1 LTYLLWSAALPRERK
16 SPSKLEP
23 LAPEMLAGKVAVL
36 RPLRAADRATSV
48 RWRNDPEIRDNILG
62 YRFPITE
69 EMEAHWVDAV
79 LKDQSR
85 TRLVL
90 AIVDKADAALVG
102 FVYLNGIDWFAR
114 NAEFG
119 ILIGDRSR
127 QGKGLA
133 KEALAL
139 VVGYAF
145 DTLNLNKLY
154 LRVVAFNERALRL
167 YRDFGF
173 VEEGV
178 QRQQAFVRG
187 GYHDVVLMGL
197 IRKHG

>member
-1 LTYLLWSAALPRERK
+1 LPRERK
-16 SPSKLEP
+16 TRSRPEP

-36 RPLRAADRATSV
+36 RPLRVTDRAASV

-69 EMEAHWVDAV
+69 EMEADWVDAV

-90 AIVDKADAALVG
+90 AIEDKTDGALVG

-119 ILIGDRSR
+119 ILIGDRGR

-133 KEALAL
+133 KEALSL
-139 VVGYAF
+139 VAGYAF

-154 LRVVAFNERALRL
+154 LRVVAFNERALQL

-178 QRQQAFVRG
+178 QRQQAFNRG
-187 GYHDVVLMGL
+187 SYHDVVLMGL
-197 IRKHG
+197 IRGHD

>member
-1 LTYLLWSAALPRERK
+1 MHLHWRAALPRERK
-16 SPSKLEP
+16 TRSSPEP

-36 RPLRAADRATSV
+36 RPLRATDRAASV

-69 EMEAHWVDAV
+69 EMEADWVDAV

-90 AIVDKADAALVG
+90 AIEDKTDGALVG

-119 ILIGDRSR
+119 ILIGDRGR

-133 KEALAL
+133 KEALSL
-139 VVGYAF
+139 VAGYAF

-154 LRVVAFNERALRL
+154 LRVVAFNERALQL

-173 VEEGV
+173 VEAG
-178 QRQQAFVRG
+178 
-187 GYHDVVLMGL
+187 
-197 IRKHG
+197 

>member
-1 LTYLLWSAALPRERK
+1 MPRERK
-16 SPSKLEP
+16 TRMKPEP
-23 LAPEMLAGKVAVL
+23 LAPEMLAGKVARL
-36 RPLRAADRATSV
+36 RPLRAADRTISV
-48 RWRNDPEIRDNILG
+48 RWRNDPQIRDNILG
-62 YRFPITE
+62 YRFPVTE
-69 EMEAHWVDAV
+69 EMEADWIDGV

-85 TRLVL
+85 SRLVL
-90 AIVDKADAALVG
+90 AIEDKTDGALVG

-139 VVGYAF
+139 VAGYAF
-145 DTLNLNKLY
+145 ETLNLDKLY
-154 LRVVAFNERALRL
+154 LRVAAFNETALRL
-167 YRDFGF
+167 YRTFGF

-178 QRQQAFVRG
+178 QRQQAFVDGR
-187 GYHDVVLMGL
+187 YHDVVLFGL
-197 IRKHG
+197 LRNEYETRHGR

>member
-1 LTYLLWSAALPRERK
+1 MTQEA
-16 SPSKLEP
+16 
-23 LAPEMLAGKVAVL
+23 LAPKMLAGKAVTL

-69 EMEAHWVDAV
+69 EMEAQWVDAV

-90 AIVDKADAALVG
+90 AIEDKADGALVG

-187 GYHDVVLMGL
+187 RYHDVVLMGL
-197 IRKHG
+197 IREP